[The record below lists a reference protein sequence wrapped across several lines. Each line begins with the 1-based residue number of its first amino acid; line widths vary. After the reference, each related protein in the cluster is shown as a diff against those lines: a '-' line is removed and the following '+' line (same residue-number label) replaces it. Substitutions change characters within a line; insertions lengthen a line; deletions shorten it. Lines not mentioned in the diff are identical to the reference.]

1 VASHAGE
8 ATTLSRR
15 KVKNAL
21 FSLLALAAI
30 FISMVTLAGLLIDL
44 VGRGGSSLDTQFL
57 TSSPSRIPAKAGIL
71 PALVGTL
78 WVTLLVAL
86 ITLPIGIGAAI
97 YLEEYAGRG
106 RIARLLKINIS
117 NLAGVPSIV
126 YGIFG
131 LAIFVRGLDLGRT
144 VFAASLTL
152 SLLILPVVIISSA
165 EALKA
170 VPPSQREAAYALG
183 ATRWQVIRRA
193 LLPAAAPGILTGI
206 VLAVARAVGETAPLI
221 LIGAVTFVTFVPTNP
236 FEDKYTVLILIG
248 AVTFVT
254 FVPTNPFEDE
264 YTVLPIQIFNWAN
277 RPQEAFLEISAAAI
291 LVLIALMLLLN
302 GAAIYLRARLS
313 RGLQW

>member
-1 VASHAGE
+1 M
-8 ATTLSRR
+8 
-15 KVKNAL
+15 KNAL

-30 FISMVTLAGLLIDL
+30 FVSMVTLAGLLIDL
-44 VGRGGSSLDTQFL
+44 VGRGGSSLDAQFL

-78 WVTLLVAL
+78 WVTVLVAL

-193 LLPAAAPGILTGI
+193 LLPAAA
-206 VLAVARAVGETAPLI
+206 
-221 LIGAVTFVTFVPTNP
+221 
-236 FEDKYTVLILIG
+236 
-248 AVTFVT
+248 
-254 FVPTNPFEDE
+254 
-264 YTVLPIQIFNWAN
+264 
-277 RPQEAFLEISAAAI
+277 
-291 LVLIALMLLLN
+291 
-302 GAAIYLRARLS
+302 
-313 RGLQW
+313 

>member
-1 VASHAGE
+1 VASHEGE

-236 FEDKYTVLILIG
+236 FEDKYTVL
-248 AVTFVT
+248 
-254 FVPTNPFEDE
+254 
-264 YTVLPIQIFNWAN
+264 PIQIFNWAN

>member
-1 VASHAGE
+1 MTNPTRVASHAGE
-8 ATTLSRR
+8 ATTLNRR

-78 WVTLLVAL
+78 WVTPLVAL

-236 FEDKYTVLILIG
+236 FEDKYTVL
-248 AVTFVT
+248 
-254 FVPTNPFEDE
+254 
-264 YTVLPIQIFNWAN
+264 PIQIFNWAN

>member
-1 VASHAGE
+1 MTNSTRTASHVGE

-78 WVTLLVAL
+78 WVTVLVAL

-236 FEDKYTVLILIG
+236 FEDKYTVL
-248 AVTFVT
+248 
-254 FVPTNPFEDE
+254 
-264 YTVLPIQIFNWAN
+264 PIQIFNWAN

>member
-1 VASHAGE
+1 M
-8 ATTLSRR
+8 
-15 KVKNAL
+15 KNAL

-30 FISMVTLAGLLIDL
+30 FVSMVTLAGLLIDL
-44 VGRGGSSLDTQFL
+44 VGRGGSSLDAQFL

-78 WVTLLVAL
+78 WVTVLVAL

-144 VFAASLTL
+144 VLAASLTL

-236 FEDKYTVLILIG
+236 FEDKYTVL
-248 AVTFVT
+248 
-254 FVPTNPFEDE
+254 
-264 YTVLPIQIFNWAN
+264 PIQIFNWAN

>member
-1 VASHAGE
+1 MTEPTRSATHAGE

-15 KVKNAL
+15 KIKNAL
-21 FSLLALAAI
+21 FSLLAFAAI
-30 FISMVTLAGLLIDL
+30 FISMVTLAGLIIDL

-71 PALVGTL
+71 PALIGTL
-78 WVTLLVAL
+78 WVTVLVAL

-106 RIARLLKINIS
+106 RISRLLKINIS

-236 FEDKYTVLILIG
+236 FEDKYTVL
-248 AVTFVT
+248 
-254 FVPTNPFEDE
+254 
-264 YTVLPIQIFNWAN
+264 PIQIFNWAN

>member
-1 VASHAGE
+1 MTNPTRAASHAGE
-8 ATTLSRR
+8 ATTLNRR

-193 LLPAAAPGILTGI
+193 LLPAAAPGILTAI

-236 FEDKYTVLILIG
+236 FEDK
-248 AVTFVT
+248 
-254 FVPTNPFEDE
+254 